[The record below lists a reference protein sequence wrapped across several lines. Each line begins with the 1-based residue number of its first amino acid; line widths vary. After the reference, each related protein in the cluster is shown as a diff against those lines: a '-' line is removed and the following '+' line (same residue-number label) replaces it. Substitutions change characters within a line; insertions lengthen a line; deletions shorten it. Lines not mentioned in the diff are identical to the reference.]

1 MATTRSEARATSP
14 LERVAFT
21 VPEFCFRNNISG
33 PTYQRLRKQGL
44 GPKEMRFGLNGIR
57 ISAAAERDWQQR
69 LEEPNPELEARTVE
83 RATKAGNAGV
93 ESDLHVSKTRPAA
106 RKQRLTRRT

>member
-1 MATTRSEARATSP
+1 MATTKSEARSTSP

-21 VPEFCFRNNISG
+21 VPEICFRNNISM

-57 ISAAAERDWQQR
+57 VTAAAEREWQER
-69 LEEPNPELEARTVE
+69 LQQPNPDLEQQAAE
-83 RATKAGNAGV
+83 RAVKAGTAGAK
-93 ESDLHVSKTRPAA
+93 SDLHVSKKHRG
-106 RKQRLTRRT
+106 RR

>member
-1 MATTRSEARATSP
+1 VASTRSEATSP

-21 VPEFCFRNNISG
+21 VPEFCFRNNISA

-57 ISAAAERDWQQR
+57 MSAQAERDWQER
-69 LEEPNPELEARTVE
+69 LQQPNPELEQQATK
-83 RATKAGNAGV
+83 RATMAGAAAV
-93 ESDLHVSKTRPAA
+93 KSPTHVSKTR
-106 RKQRLTRRT
+106 RKKTQDQRT